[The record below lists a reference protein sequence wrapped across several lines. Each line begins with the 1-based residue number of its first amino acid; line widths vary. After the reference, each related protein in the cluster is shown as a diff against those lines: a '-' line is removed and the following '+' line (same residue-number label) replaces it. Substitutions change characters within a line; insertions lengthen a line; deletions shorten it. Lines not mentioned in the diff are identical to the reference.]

1 MTDNLK
7 RVLSQSTYKVGQIF
21 TVSGLR
27 YMFITPMVLKCLDT
41 DELFM
46 RGFDF

>member
-27 YMFITPMVLKCLDT
+27 YMFITPMVLRCLDT